1 MFWSDLASGFRLFIA
16 ENSTATI
23 FISKMFTAGGFKR
36 LATTLLHQYRILSSC
51 GSHAVFGAVINVV
64 ISVAIIAVIG
74 SSLVMPLQAQ
84 PRFSA
89 EQPQLN
95 QGVWPDN
102 SQQLCF
108 VADETL
114 KYLAKGASYDPA
126 AIHGGKLAGVQ
137 SPLPRVIE
145 TLKYVCQISKE
156 DQATG
161 QRSRLIDPQFIQQHF
176 EFIRWQPDLSAAAKV
191 SKNKPLVQN
200 IPVDKLLLTKY
211 YIRIADGRAQKT
223 AVQNQALYGL
233 PFDEQKLPLDQADA
247 LGKKIT
253 RFQLGKQDIVKG
265 ALEQRPLRAPAL
277 IWLSREDLEGALLQ
291 GTAVVPQDKGYRYF
305 NVHRSNGIAYDR
317 LLKPEQQQRYW
328 YFKQVQSVLGYG
340 KDADY
345 KIPIAPEVTVAG
357 DIVNLGLGKLV
368 LLSTIEAGKTHYR
381 LTVLA
386 DTGGAFANNQF
397 QLDWL
402 SGYYRDW
409 DHYYQANKHRND
421 YSTAWLLLKKQ

>member
-1 MFWSDLASGFRLFIA
+1 VSLSDFKKVVKTMFRPREAVLSQPLPSVSASRVVFG
-16 ENSTATI
+16 
-23 FISKMFTAGGFKR
+23 
-36 LATTLLHQYRILSSC
+36 TLLLCLAAPGH
-51 GSHAVFGAVINVV
+51 
-64 ISVAIIAVIG
+64 
-74 SSLVMPLQAQ
+74 AQ
-84 PRFSA
+84 PQFQA
-89 EQPQLN
+89 VQPKLDA
-95 QGVWPDN
+95 GVWPDN
-102 SQQLCF
+102 SKQLCF

-114 KYLAKGASYDPA
+114 KYLAKGAAYDAA
-126 AIHGGKLAGVQ
+126 AIHGGKVAGATT
-137 SPLPRVIE
+137 PLPRVVD
-145 TLKYVCQISKE
+145 TLNYLCKISQE
-156 DQATG
+156 DQASG
-161 QRSRLIDPQFIQQHF
+161 KPSRLANPQFIAQHF
-176 EFIRWQPDLSAAAKV
+176 EFVRWLPDRTAAAKV

-200 IPVDKLLLTKY
+200 IPQDKLLLTKY
-211 YIRIADGRAQKT
+211 YVRIAEGSTQKT
-223 AVQNQALYGL
+223 TQQNQALYGL
-233 PFDEQKLPLDQADA
+233 PFDEQALPLDQADA

-265 ALEQRPLRAPAL
+265 ALEQKPLRAPAL
-277 IWLSREDLEGALLQ
+277 VWLSRDDLEGALLQ
-291 GTAVVPQDKGYRYF
+291 GTAVVPQKNGYRYF

-357 DIVNLGLGKLV
+357 DIVNLGLGKLI
-368 LLSTIEAGKTHYR
+368 LLSTIEGGKTHYR
-381 LTVLA
+381 LTILA

-421 YSTAWLLLKKQ
+421 YTNAWLLLKKQ

>member
-1 MFWSDLASGFRLFIA
+1 VFLLDLGSIFRWDNAGNVELKDIDLKMPLARSNVPSQSKSSQLGITVVAGKRFIESGLLI
-16 ENSTATI
+16 
-23 FISKMFTAGGFKR
+23 G
-36 LATTLLHQYRILSSC
+36 TLLVCSL
-51 GSHAVFGAVINVV
+51 GAPVF
-64 ISVAIIAVIG
+64 
-74 SSLVMPLQAQ
+74 AQ
-84 PRFSA
+84 PLFSV
-89 EQPQLN
+89 ERPQMSN
-95 QGVWPDN
+95 GVWPDN

-114 KYLAKGASYDPA
+114 KYLAKGPAYDPA
-126 AIHGGKLAGVQ
+126 AIHGGKLSGANA
-137 SPLPRVIE
+137 PLPRVID
-145 TLKYVCQISKE
+145 TLKYICQISQE
-156 DQATG
+156 DVAKA

-176 EFIRWQPDLSAAAKV
+176 EFVRWKPDLTAAAKV
-191 SKNKPLVQN
+191 SKNKPLVDN
-200 IPVDKLLLTKY
+200 IPSDKLLLTKY
-211 YIRIADGRAQKT
+211 YIRIADGRAEKT
-223 AVQNQALYGL
+223 ETHNQALYGL
-233 PFDEQKLPLDQADA
+233 PFDEEKLPLNEADA

-265 ALEQRPLRAPAL
+265 ALEQKPLRAPAL
-277 IWLSREDLEGALLQ
+277 VWLNRDDLEGALLQ

-357 DIVNLGLGKLV
+357 DIFNLGLGKLI
-368 LLSTIEAGKTHYR
+368 LLSTVENGKTHYR
-381 LTVLA
+381 LTILA

-421 YSTAWLLLKKQ
+421 YSEVWLLLKKQ